1 MATEQLHSS
10 LDLFFPALLDVTD
23 GLLYV
28 VLFSPLA
35 HMVFPINLLDG
46 LPKRLKDFY

>member
-1 MATEQLHSS
+1 MAAKQLHSS
-10 LDLFFPALLDVTD
+10 LDLFIPALLDVSD

-28 VLFSPLA
+28 VLFSPVP

-46 LPKRLKDFY
+46 LPKRLVDFY